1 MSTFCGRTT
10 SVPAFTPTELRAT
23 YPNGFLPAS
32 LPSMPNGLASE
43 QTVQTYV
50 QQLIQQGRVSEPG
63 KASELASNPFGAP
76 EGADPLKVFV
86 TKENA
91 MQSEMKAEYCF
102 YESRYF
108 AALDSFLTTVSDASL
123 RGQAADTVQS
133 KLTSVRQLNQK
144 LIYLTQIANGIAKHR
159 YATSSRFQTEINSL
173 NQKLSV
179 RQTQL
184 AEHNEILNRES
195 AAADLHKRMVDY
207 TIEKNKANTN
217 LLTLYGVLNIVALS
231 MIFYI
236 ART

>member
-23 YPNGFLPAS
+23 FPNGLLPAS
-32 LPSMPNGLASE
+32 LPPMPNGLASE
-43 QTVQTYV
+43 QTVQQTV
-50 QQLIQQGRVSEPG
+50 QQLIQQGRVPEPG
-63 KASELASNPFGAP
+63 KASDLASNPFGAP
-76 EGADPLKVFV
+76 EGADPLKAFV

-91 MQSEMKAEYCF
+91 LQQTIKSEYCF

-108 AALDSFLTTVSDASL
+108 SALDSFLTTVSDASL
-123 RGQAADTVQS
+123 RGQAADNVQS
-133 KLTSVRQLNQK
+133 RLLTLRQLNQK
-144 LIYLTQIANGIAKHR
+144 LIFLTQITNGIAKHR
-159 YATSSRFQTEINSL
+159 YATSSRFQNEINTL
-173 NQKLSV
+173 NSRLSARQK
-179 RQTQL
+179 QL
-184 AEHNEILNRES
+184 AEQNEILNRES
-195 AAADLHKRMVDY
+195 AAADLHKRMVEY

>member
-23 YPNGFLPAS
+23 YPNGILPAS
-32 LPSMPNGLASE
+32 LPPMPNGLASE

-50 QQLIQQGRVSEPG
+50 QQLVQQGRVSEPG

-76 EGADPLKVFV
+76 EGADPLKAFV

-91 MQSEMKAEYCF
+91 MQAVIKAEYCF
-102 YESRYF
+102 YEARYF

-123 RGQAADTVQS
+123 RGQAPDSVQS
-133 KLTSVRQLNQK
+133 KLTTVRQLNQK
-144 LIYLTQIANGIAKHR
+144 LIYLTQVTNGIAKHR
-159 YATSSRFQTEINSL
+159 YATSSRFQNEINAL
-173 NQKLSV
+173 NTRLTERQKK
-179 RQTQL
+179 L
-184 AEHNEILNRES
+184 AEHNEILNRET

-207 TIEKNKANTN
+207 TVEKNKANTN
-217 LLTLYGVLNIVALS
+217 LLSLYGVLNIVALS